1 MARPGLPVRLEAH
14 SPDIPVEVG
23 EEEEV
28 AAVEPL
34 PALHYCAAVAASR
47 RPLAAHNPDIEA
59 LE

>member
-1 MARPGLPVRLEAH
+1 VPLEEH

-34 PALHYCAAVAASR
+34 PALHYCVAVAASR

>member
-1 MARPGLPVRLEAH
+1 VPLEEH

-23 EEEEV
+23 EEEV

-34 PALHYCAAVAASR
+34 PALHYCVAVAASR